1 MLKYIW
7 LINNILLIVLI
18 LIRVPNA
25 QGLQSINSYAEFLG
39 SPKSIS
45 KNLDI
50 IMGSLIFIFLFLGGF
65 LSKIN

>member
-1 MLKYIW
+1 MFKYIW
-7 LINNILLIVLI
+7 LANNILLIVLI

-25 QGLQSINSYAEFLG
+25 QGLQSINSYSEFLG

-50 IMGSLIFIFLFLGGF
+50 IIFYG
-65 LSKIN
+65 INELY

>member
-7 LINNILLIVLI
+7 IVNNLFLILLI

-39 SPKSIS
+39 SPKSVS

-50 IMGSLIFIFLFLGGF
+50 IMGLLIFIFLFLGGF